1 MTMGRDFIAEARQIG
16 PKLAER
22 AAAADR
28 DGAFVSES
36 YELLADRG
44 FVGMAVPASLGG
56 GGASHAEAS
65 EALRELGKHCGSTA
79 LALSMHTHL
88 VAATVW
94 KHLRGQPGEAL
105 LRRVASERLV
115 LVSTG
120 AGDFLESNGRVTR
133 VEGGYRVTAIKP
145 FASGSPVGKLIITSA
160 AYEDPEQGPR
170 VLHFPVPM
178 DAPGV
183 HLERDWN
190 SMGMRGTGSHTIR
203 FEDVFVPD
211 AAIGLDRPRAGWPP
225 VWSVVLTVA
234 APMYIAPYVG
244 VAEAAAEQALAF
256 ARVRTKD
263 TTLHLLAGELEN
275 ERASLALAFR
285 ALVENAR
292 NYDFA
297 PELSRANQAL
307 IYKTLVAKHA
317 IAVAE
322 KATEI
327 VGGRAYLAAQG
338 MERLLR
344 DVHGAPFHPL
354 PEKRQQLLTGRLAL
368 GLEPV

>member
-1 MTMGRDFIAEARQIG
+1 MTMGRDFIAEARKIG

-22 AAAADR
+22 AAATDR
-28 DGAFVSES
+28 EGSFVSES
-36 YELLADRG
+36 YALLAERG

-56 GGASHAEAS
+56 GGATHAEAC
-65 EALRELGKHCGSTA
+65 ETLRELGKHCGSTA

-105 LRRVASERLV
+105 LRRVADERVV

-120 AGDFLESNGRVTR
+120 AGDFLESNGRVAR
-133 VEGGYRVTAIKP
+133 VPGGYRVTAIKP
-145 FASGSPVGKLIITSA
+145 FASGSPVGSIIVTSA
-160 AYEDPEQGPR
+160 AYDDPEQGAR

-183 HLERDWN
+183 RLERDWN
-190 SMGMRGTGSHTIR
+190 SMGMRGTGSHTIH

-211 AAIGLDRPRAGWPP
+211 AAIALDRPRAGWPP

-234 APMYIAPYVG
+234 APLYVAPYVG
-244 VAEAAAEQALAF
+244 VADAAVERAVNF
-256 ARVRTKD
+256 ARPRSKD
-263 TTLHLLAGELEN
+263 PMMQLLVGELEN
-275 ERASLALAFR
+275 ERASLGLAFR

-297 PELSRANQAL
+297 PELARANQAL
-307 IYKTLVAKHA
+307 VYKTLVAKHA
-317 IAVAE
+317 LAVAE
-322 KATEI
+322 KAMEI
-327 VGGRAYLAAQG
+327 VGGRAYLVAQG